1 MVLEEPP
8 QFMKKT
14 LLLLTG
20 MLAAAASYGQG
31 YFAFD
36 NFSGTA
42 TPNLTTISIAPV
54 NNPLEGSAGQFLG
67 SSYSVSM
74 YWLPGVVTQSAL
86 DAAIAGG
93 TANLFFS
100 TAYGLGA
107 TVPNGT
113 DPTTNAGYFAYV
125 NPADQTSTVVVPGQT
140 GTITAE
146 ADAWWTAAGG
156 YLQALSG
163 GFNAGNSQAASIAL
177 ATGTG
182 LVPNF
187 NEVVPAFS
195 VGVVPEPTTLALC
208 GLGAASLLLFRR
220 KK

>member
-1 MVLEEPP
+1 
-8 QFMKKT
+8 MKKP
-14 LLLLTG
+14 LLLLTSV
-20 MLAAAASYGQG
+20 LATAVSYGQG

-36 NFSGTA
+36 NYSGTL
-42 TPNLTTISIAPV
+42 TPNLTTIGPTNAPG
-54 NNPLEGSAGQFLG
+54 EGTAGQFLG

-100 TAYGLGA
+100 TAYGLGLN
-107 TVPNGT
+107 VPNGT
-113 DPTTNAGYFAYV
+113 DPNTGAGYFAYV
-125 NPADQTSTVVVPGQT
+125 NPVDQSSTVYVPGQF
-140 GTITAE
+140 GWITVE

-156 YLQALSG
+156 YNQAVAG
-163 GFNAGNSQAASIAL
+163 GYNAGHSVAAPIFL
-177 ATGTG
+177 ATG
-182 LVPNF
+182 
-187 NEVVPAFS
+187 VPATPAFNFVAPAFM

-220 KK
+220 RK